1 MALNINNA
9 APMSGLSHLMAMKG
23 RMGDTELVHMTK
35 PEVDKLKSKGQITIN
50 PATGLPEHFMGG
62 FFGGIGDMVKNIFKP
77 KNLIPM
83 AASMLGGA
91 YGGQMFSSFSP
102 LMGRAMGAG
111 LGSFVGNKA
120 VGRSWKD
127 AGIAGL
133 TTGGLTY
140 GMGKLSSPTDDELQ
154 KILESERRTTS
165 FEDMLNDSSS
175 DPTTIDEYF
184 ANTQPQTYTPV
195 TQTASQGA
203 LDKVTGDKLWGF
215 GAKNSTWNLGND
227 FKPFDGSG
235 FAGTGMTGSQLM
247 AAATLAGEGTDMA
260 QLSEDTDKYN
270 RELEEA
276 LEKEKE
282 EREEETNKYIP
293 TDRSYTRTFGGG
305 LSAQEALERAL
316 GTGTAAE
323 RRMFSPTVYAAA
335 GGSLDTDGAFEGMIT
350 GEGHGMEDNIHMPIT
365 GGGIAAVSPTEYVVP
380 ADVMAMLGNGNPDN
394 GANAMDDFIA
404 DFRKK
409 QYGRSK
415 QPPQTNAPKELQKL
429 G

>member
-1 MALNINNA
+1 M
-9 APMSGLSHLMAMKG
+9 GL
-23 RMGDTELVHMTK
+23 
-35 PEVDKLKSKGQITIN
+35 
-50 PATGLPEHFMGG
+50 
-62 FFGGIGDMVKNIFKP
+62 
-77 KNLIPM
+77 
-83 AASMLGGA
+83 
-91 YGGQMFSSFSP
+91 
-102 LMGRAMGAG
+102 G
-111 LGSFVGNKA
+111 LGS
-120 VGRSWKD
+120 S
-127 AGIAGL
+127 
-133 TTGGLTY
+133 
-140 GMGKLSSPTDDELQ
+140 
-154 KILESERRTTS
+154 
-165 FEDMLNDSSS
+165 
-175 DPTTIDEYF
+175 
-184 ANTQPQTYTPV
+184 
-195 TQTASQGA
+195 
-203 LDKVTGDKLWGF
+203 
-215 GAKNSTWNLGND
+215 
-227 FKPFDGSG
+227 GS
-235 FAGTGMTGSQLM
+235 LM
-247 AAATLAGEGTDMA
+247 ASAALAGEGSDMA

-270 RELEEA
+270 RELAEA

-293 TDRSYTRTFGGG
+293 IDREYTRTFGGG

>member
-1 MALNINNA
+1 
-9 APMSGLSHLMAMKG
+9 MAMKG

-91 YGGQMFSSFSP
+91 YGGQMFNSFASP
-102 LMGRAMGAG
+102 LVSRALGAG

-120 VGRSWKD
+120 VGRSWKN

-140 GMGKLSSPTDDELQ
+140 GMGRLAGPSEKDLLDLEKGGLRASGPPTASGQ
-154 KILESERRTTS
+154 Y
-165 FEDMLNDSSS
+165 
-175 DPTTIDEYF
+175 PTTVDPKQLDALGSEYF
-184 ANTQPQTYTPV
+184 GLRPDMKYWDPEGYAAMTQNPTWLTSTTPDDFM
-195 TQTASQGA
+195 G
-203 LDKVTGDKLWGF
+203 
-215 GAKNSTWNLGND
+215 LGL
-227 FKPFDGSG
+227 GSS
-235 FAGTGMTGSQLM
+235 GSLM
-247 AAATLAGEGTDMA
+247 ASAALAGEGSDMA

-270 RELEEA
+270 RELAEA

-293 TDRSYTRTFGGG
+293 IDREYTRTFGGG